1 MNLVKRKKTE
11 ENKIFSGHKGRPLLV
26 SLMQRDDVRVEVKH
40 HGWLLF
46 MAAVDYAAS
55 LLSSS

>member
-26 SLMQRDDVRVEVKH
+26 SLMQRDVRVEVKH

-46 MAAVDYAAS
+46 VAAVDYAAS